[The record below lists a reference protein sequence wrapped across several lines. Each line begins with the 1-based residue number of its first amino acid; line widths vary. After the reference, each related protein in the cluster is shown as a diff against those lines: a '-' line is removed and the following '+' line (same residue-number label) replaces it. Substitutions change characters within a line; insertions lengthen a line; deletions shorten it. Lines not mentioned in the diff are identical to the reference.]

1 MYICLMNKFVKF
13 ILVITMIAIILGT
26 LEKWYNMFLLGRYW
40 EHASFIGTAFAGFII
55 PASLLYIM
63 ILGIRYVVKS

>member
-1 MYICLMNKFVKF
+1 
-13 ILVITMIAIILGT
+13 MIAIMLGT